1 MATSRSLAL
10 HYRRLLAGL
19 SIGMVAICSVAYAQT
34 GESIN
39 KVNGGITIDA
49 GESAGDLSTV
59 NGGIK
64 LEANASAGSIETV
77 NGGIRLEEN
86 SRARALE
93 SVNGGVRLA
102 DGVQI
107 AEGLE
112 SVNGAITL
120 LPGSRVGADLE
131 NVNGTITLDAAHV
144 GGLLSTTNGS
154 ILIGSGSVV
163 EGGLLMREP
172 KGWNMEN
179 RPPRVVIGPDAEVR
193 GTLTFEREVR
203 LYVHERARVGRID
216 GATPQRFSGDTPPGE

>member
-1 MATSRSLAL
+1 MHQFAILQ
-10 HYRRLLAGL
+10 RRGLLAAGFASL
-19 SIGMVAICSVAYAQT
+19 IAIASVGQAQDDI
-34 GESIN
+34 S

-49 GESAGDLSTV
+49 GQSAGDLSTV

-64 LEANASAGSIETV
+64 LEARASAGSIETV

-86 SRARALE
+86 ARARALE

-120 LPGSRVGADLE
+120 LPGSRVGAGLE
-131 NVNGTITLDAAHV
+131 NVNGTITLDAAQV
-144 GGLLSTTNGS
+144 GGQLVTTNGS
-154 ILIGSGSVV
+154 ILIGAGSLV

-172 KGWNMEN
+172 KGWNMES

-203 LYVHERARVGRID
+203 LYVHERARVGRIE
-216 GATPQRFSGDTPPGE
+216 GATPERFTGDTAPGE